1 MDAPLFERPFDNALV
16 ASSII
21 MQVGPPVSICFFLIA
36 SNAKLFSAPLKLPPL
51 PKPCMFLEYA
61 VLQRAPSN
69 AKPAIF
75 PRNPLAAAAAGMDAR
90 FFNNAFDMLNPIDS
104 AKHAALFR
112 RAALPS
118 ACISSPAC
126 ANIVQHAAVLAH

>member
-1 MDAPLFERPFDNALV
+1 MPA
-16 ASSII
+16 
-21 MQVGPPVSICFFLIA
+21 GA
-36 SNAKLFSAPLKLPPL
+36 SNAKLFSAPLKLPPSL
-51 PKPCMFLEYA
+51 KPRMLLEYA

-75 PRNPLAAAAAGMDAR
+75 PWNPLAAAAAGMAAR
-90 FFNNAFDMLNPIDS
+90 FFNNESGMSKPIDS

-118 ACISSPAC
+118 ACIPSPAC

>member
-1 MDAPLFERPFDNALV
+1 MH
-16 ASSII
+16 
-21 MQVGPPVSICFFLIA
+21 FFLIA
-36 SNAKLFSAPLKLPPL
+36 SNAKLFSASLKPRML
-51 PKPCMFLEYA
+51 LEYV

-69 AKPAIF
+69 AKSTIF
-75 PRNPLAAAAAGMDAR
+75 LRNPLAAAAAGMAAK
-90 FFNNAFDMLNPIDS
+90 FFNNDILNPIDS

-126 ANIVQHAAVLAH
+126 ANIVQHSAVLAH